1 MTLKGREHKL
11 FSFSVFSS
19 NTQSAKRFFSW
30 DRRTFLTASASRRV
44 TPSAGSGWSVESR
57 FLDESVLFA
66 RSLRANLPF
75 PHSPVSREV
84 NLPLGLFRRLLLPPP
99 EMPSVCRCRT
109 SSNMRSHW
117 PSARQRSISLSTFRW
132 VPCAPFAAIFERELS
147 WEVRRRSGDQAGGGV
162 QAGAHSPAGSTG
174 VQTASGAR
182 VAEGA
187 REAAGGPQ
195 QQQRRQRL
203 AHRPEPPD
211 WGCGCATPSRPEAA
225 SAAAAAAP
233 DAAVAACAAAAA
245 TAPAPGLGVSN
256 SGASPSRGSTP
267 KWAWLSPAGPGARA
281 ASEATRAKRVQGD
294 LGPPSAGLRPLAGC
308 SL

>member
-1 MTLKGREHKL
+1 MTLKGREHNSL
-11 FSFSVFSS
+11 SLSPLQTPNLQSDFSLGQ
-19 NTQSAKRFFSW
+19 T
-30 DRRTFLTASASRRV
+30 TFLTTSASRRV
-44 TPSAGSGWSVESR
+44 APSAGCGRSVEPR
-57 FLDESVLFA
+57 FLDEAVLFA
-66 RSLRANLPF
+66 RSLRANLPFF

-99 EMPSVCRCRT
+99 EMPSTCRCRT

-147 WEVRRRSGDQAGGGV
+147 WEVQRRSGDQAGGGV

-187 REAAGGPQ
+187 RVTAGGPQ
-195 QQQRRQRL
+195 QQQRRQRP
-203 AHRPEPPD
+203 AHRREPPD
-211 WGCGCATPSRPEAA
+211 WGCGCATPRRPEAA

-233 DAAVAACAAAAA
+233 DAAVAAFAAAAA
-245 TAPAPGLGVSN
+245 TAPAPCLGVSN
-256 SGASPSRGSTP
+256 SGASPGLGSTP
-267 KWAWLSPAGPGARA
+267 KWAWLSPSGLGARA
-281 ASEATRAKRVQGD
+281 ASEATQAKPAQGD
-294 LGPPSAGLRPLAGC
+294 LGSPSAGARPLAGC

>member
-1 MTLKGREHKL
+1 M
-11 FSFSVFSS
+11 
-19 NTQSAKRFFSW
+19 
-30 DRRTFLTASASRRV
+30 
-44 TPSAGSGWSVESR
+44 
-57 FLDESVLFA
+57 LFA

-75 PHSPVSREV
+75 PHSPVSREM
-84 NLPLGLFRRLLLPPP
+84 NLPLGLLRRLLPPPP
-99 EMPSVCRCRT
+99 EMPSTCRCRT

-132 VPCAPFAAIFERELS
+132 VPCAPFAAIFERVLS
-147 WEVRRRSGDQAGGGV
+147 WEVRQRSGDQAGGGV

-187 REAAGGPQ
+187 RVAAGDPQ
-195 QQQRRQRL
+195 QQQRRQRPG
-203 AHRPEPPD
+203 HRLEPLD

-225 SAAAAAAP
+225 SAAAEAAP
-233 DAAVAACAAAAA
+233 DAAVAAGTAAAA

-256 SGASPSRGSTP
+256 SGASPGCGSTP
-267 KWAWLSPAGPGARA
+267 KWAWLSLSGLGARA
-281 ASEATRAKRVQGD
+281 ASEATEAKRVLGD
-294 LGPPSAGLRPLAGC
+294 LGPPSAGPPPLAGC